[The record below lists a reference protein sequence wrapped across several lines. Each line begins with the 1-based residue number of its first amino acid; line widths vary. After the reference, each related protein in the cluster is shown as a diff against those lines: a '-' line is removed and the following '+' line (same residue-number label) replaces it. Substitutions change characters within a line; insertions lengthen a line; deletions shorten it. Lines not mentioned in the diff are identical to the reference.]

1 MNRKFKFG
9 AVASLAIAAVSTVG
23 LANALWTDRSGIN
36 GQLNTGELSMGWSNA
51 VSTDNDAAFA
61 GFGGTCS
68 TQISDDQKTVNLTID
83 NAYPGYQCVTNVA
96 VANNGTVPAKVTN
109 VAFGAHNPAI
119 QMADSGSQVQTN
131 WVLMPGSSGNYRL
144 TVTIAPTVTEAQLA
158 EAGNGFSVPVTL
170 DFANALPADLL
181 PGKVIPAPAV

>member
-1 MNRKFKFG
+1 MNRKIKFG
-9 AVASLAIAAVSTVG
+9 AVASLAVAAVSTVG
-23 LANALWTDRSGIN
+23 LANALWADHSAIN
-36 GQLNTGELSMGWSNA
+36 GQLNSGELSMGWSNA
-51 VSTDNDAAFA
+51 QPTDNDAAFA
-61 GFGGTCS
+61 GFGGDCS
-68 TQISDDQKTVNLTID
+68 AQISEDQKTVNLTID

-96 VANNGTVPAKVTN
+96 VSNNGTVPAKVTN

-144 TVTIAPTVTEAQLA
+144 TVTVPSTVTEAQLA
-158 EAGNGFSVPVTL
+158 EGINGFSVPVSL

-181 PGKVIPAPAV
+181 PGKVIGAL